1 MTRHCCGHRL
11 CPAPSLTGD
20 PLPDPREL
28 RRDELTGERSEAGAV
43 DALFGAVS

>member
-11 CPAPSLTGD
+11 CPAPSFTGD
-20 PLPDPREL
+20 LLPDPREL